1 VGLLVGRIAGSL
13 LVAVFGWAALAK
25 VADRAAWSA
34 ALEGYGLG
42 RASRMAAYIGV
53 PVAEAGIVVV
63 MMAFSMRAGG
73 ALTVALLASFS
84 LAVLRAR
91 EIKGDRLPCGCFGKA
106 TERDYRSM
114 LLRNGGLGV
123 LAAIVLLSGT
133 EEGLLAEASMPDGG
147 EVAPAALALAGVLI
161 AWWTVKQTTSAWRKK
176 EPR

>member
-1 VGLLVGRIAGSL
+1 MELLVARIAGSL

-25 VADRAAWSA
+25 VAGRRAWRSA
-34 ALEGYGLG
+34 VEGYGLG
-42 RASRMAAYIGV
+42 RATRTAAHVGV
-53 PVAEAGIVVV
+53 PVAEAAIVVI
-63 MMAFSMRAGG
+63 MLLLSTRAAG

-91 EIKGDRLPCGCFGKA
+91 EIKGDRLPCGCFGTA
-106 TERDYRSM
+106 TDRDYRLM

-123 LAAIVLLSGT
+123 LAAIVLLSGP
-133 EEGLLAEASMPDGG
+133 EEGLLAEAAMPDGN

-161 AWWTVKQTTSAWRKK
+161 AWWTIKQTTSAWRKK